1 MQNSGPWDPWL
12 LVVENS
18 RLFAQR
24 TVPPKPLAWRSSNMV
39 LHTQHACDVA
49 LGNLYVPAEAFLLMP
64 ESVTHPT

>member
-1 MQNSGPWDPWL
+1 MAASQLKGRGVAAVDAIAIL
-12 LVVENS
+12 
-18 RLFAQR
+18 
-24 TVPPKPLAWRSSNMV
+24 LAWRSSNMV